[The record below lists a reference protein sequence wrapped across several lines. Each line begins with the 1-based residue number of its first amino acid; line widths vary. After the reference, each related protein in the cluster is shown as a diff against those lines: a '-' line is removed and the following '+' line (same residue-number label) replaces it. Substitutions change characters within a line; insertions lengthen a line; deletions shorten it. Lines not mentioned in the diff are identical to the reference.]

1 MRGGEGGKFCRG
13 GTNCRGRPALCGY
26 KNPHSIGFF
35 AMAWGLLIDCFQG
48 GAALCGVCR
57 SSAMLIAFGAASAA
71 LDAIK
76 SLTSSSS
83 PSAQP
88 TGFSQ
93 ASTDLFGLSDGA
105 SASGSSA
112 AATGF
117 SGGAQISPST
127 ISALLDAQSQS
138 STNSS
143 IQFAGS
149 SLSNA
154 GPLSPAPSTSSGAAS
169 STYNAID
176 QLIQRQQ
183 ANTIPLAVN
192 PFSVNV

>member
-1 MRGGEGGKFCRG
+1 
-13 GTNCRGRPALCGY
+13 
-26 KNPHSIGFF
+26 
-35 AMAWGLLIDCFQG
+35 
-48 GAALCGVCR
+48 
-57 SSAMLIAFGAASAA
+57 MLIAFGAASAA
-71 LDAIK
+71 LDTIK
-76 SLTSSSS
+76 SLTSSGSS
-83 PSAQP
+83 SAQS

-93 ASTDLFGLSDGA
+93 ASTDLFGLSGGA
-105 SASGSSA
+105 SSSGSSA

-138 STNSS
+138 STNPSVR
-143 IQFAGS
+143 FGGS
-149 SLSNA
+149 SPSSA
-154 GPLSPAPSTSSGAAS
+154 GPLPPAPSTSSGAAS
-169 STYNAID
+169 STYSTID